1 MFNIQWETA
10 QEINVIRYELECS
23 NDGVHYFKIGEMN
36 PFKRNQ
42 NIYQLNYEDASGN
55 KTYFRI
61 KIIESDGSFIYSN
74 TLNIASV
81 CNPGFALNIAP
92 NPVETIM
99 SISLQMPSK
108 GIATISLLNNIGQVL
123 RKENKLL
130 LRGKNSWNW
139 SGINTLSSG
148 TYMLRV
154 QNEYGQIITRKFIK
168 K

>member
-1 MFNIQWETA
+1 
-10 QEINVIRYELECS
+10 
-23 NDGVHYFKIGEMN
+23 
-36 PFKRNQ
+36 
-42 NIYQLNYEDASGN
+42 
-55 KTYFRI
+55 
-61 KIIESDGSFIYSN
+61 
-74 TLNIASV
+74 
-81 CNPGFALNIAP
+81 
-92 NPVETIM
+92 
-99 SISLQMPSK
+99 MPSK

-139 SGINTLSSG
+139 SGLNSLSSG